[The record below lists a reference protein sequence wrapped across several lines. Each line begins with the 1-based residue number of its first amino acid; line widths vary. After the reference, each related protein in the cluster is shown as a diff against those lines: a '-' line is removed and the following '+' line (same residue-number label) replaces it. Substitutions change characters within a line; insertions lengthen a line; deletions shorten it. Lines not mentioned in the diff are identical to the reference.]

1 MKHEACFQL
10 GTIIKKAG
18 HDGKLHMQ
26 LESDSPGDYLN
37 TESVFLEIH
46 GKLVPFF
53 VEQFR
58 ILNSQTAHLK
68 LEDVDDAEI
77 SASLVGSQVFLPL
90 EMLPVLDGKKFYYY
104 EVIGYEIRR
113 KSDNKSVGKI
123 ASIYEQGNN
132 DLFILDSEEQGEVL
146 IPIAE
151 DWIIEVNRE
160 NQYILMD
167 LPEGLTDVNTSTE
180 QKDA

>member
-18 HDGKLHMQ
+18 NDGKLNLQ
-26 LESDSPGDYLN
+26 LESVSPENYLD
-37 TESVFLEIH
+37 TESVFIEIH

-68 LEDVDDAEI
+68 LEDVDDSEI
-77 SASLVGSQVFLPL
+77 SSTLVGCDVFLPL
-90 EMLPVLDGKKFYYY
+90 DMLPPLSGKKFYYF
-104 EVIGYEIRR
+104 EVIGFEIRR
-113 KSDNKSVGKI
+113 KADMQSIGKI
-123 ASIYEQGNN
+123 SSIYEQGVN
-132 DLFILDSEEQGEVL
+132 DLFILESEQVEIL

-151 DWIIEVNRE
+151 DWIVEVNRE
-160 NQYILMD
+160 EKYILMN
-167 LPEGLTDVNTSTE
+167 LPEGLTEVNSNTNRE
-180 QKDA
+180 DA